1 MDTNR
6 GTLLHLLKQSRPN
19 CLIHSGTLFLH
30 LGYIYMCVCRGVCV
44 GVGGC
49 VSVRG
54 CVCMWVCEREWV
66 CMYVCVIE
74 RERGSVCV

>member
-19 CLIHSGTLFLH
+19 GLIHSGTLFLH
-30 LGYIYMCVCRGVCV
+30 LGYIYIYM

-49 VSVRG
+49 VSVNG
-54 CVCMWVCEREWV
+54 CVCMLVGECVSVSVCV
-66 CMYVCVIE
+66 CMYVGV
-74 RERGSVCV
+74 